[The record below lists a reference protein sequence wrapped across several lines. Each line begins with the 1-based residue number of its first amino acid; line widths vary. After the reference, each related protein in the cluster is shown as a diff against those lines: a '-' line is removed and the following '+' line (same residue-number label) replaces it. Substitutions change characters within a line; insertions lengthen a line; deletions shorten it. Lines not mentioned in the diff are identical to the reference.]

1 MEDEKILQLYLD
13 RNELAIHESAEK
25 YGAYCRAVAVNIL
38 GDPDDAEEC
47 VNDTWFKAWNAIPPA
62 SPADLRTYLGKISR
76 NLAFD
81 KYRTERRDKR
91 GSGEEA
97 LLLDE
102 LEEIVSGRED
112 AASPLLEKELLDE
125 IRRFLERQT
134 KEKRVMFVRRYWYAD
149 SVSAIADRLG
159 TSENRVSVTL
169 NRLRKKLK
177 DHLNQRGYDL

>member
-1 MEDEKILQLYLD
+1 MPFRRQ
-13 RNELAIHESAEK
+13 
-25 YGAYCRAVAVNIL
+25 
-38 GDPDDAEEC
+38 DPPI
-47 VNDTWFKAWNAIPPA
+47 F
-62 SPADLRTYLGKISR
+62 GH
-76 NLAFD
+76 LAFD

>member
-25 YGAYCRAVAVNIL
+25 YGAYCRAIAVNIL

>member
-25 YGAYCRAVAVNIL
+25 YGAYCRTVAMNIL

-62 SPADLRTYLGKISR
+62 SPTDLRTYLGKISR

-81 KYRTERRDKR
+81 RYRTEHRDKR

-102 LEEIVSGRED
+102 LEEIVSGHED
-112 AASPLLEKELLDE
+112 ASSSLIARELLSE
-125 IRRFLERQT
+125 IRQFLALQT

>member
-62 SPADLRTYLGKISR
+62 RPADLRTYLGKISR

>member
-25 YGAYCRAVAVNIL
+25 YGAYCRTVAMNIL

-81 KYRTERRDKR
+81 RYRTEHRDKR

-102 LEEIVSGRED
+102 LEEIVSGR
-112 AASPLLEKELLDE
+112 
-125 IRRFLERQT
+125 
-134 KEKRVMFVRRYWYAD
+134 
-149 SVSAIADRLG
+149 
-159 TSENRVSVTL
+159 
-169 NRLRKKLK
+169 
-177 DHLNQRGYDL
+177 

>member
-25 YGAYCRAVAVNIL
+25 YGAYCRAVAMNIL

-62 SPADLRTYLGKISR
+62 RPADLRTYLGKISR

-81 KYRTERRDKR
+81 RYRTERRDKR

-112 AASPLLEKELLDE
+112 ASSSLIAKELLSE
-125 IRRFLERQT
+125 IRQFLALQT

-149 SVSAIADRLG
+149 SVTAIARRLG
-159 TSENRVSVTL
+159 VSENRVSVTL

>member
-25 YGAYCRAVAVNIL
+25 YGAYCRSIAMNIL

-62 SPADLRTYLGKISR
+62 RPADLRTYLGKIFR

-81 KYRTERRDKR
+81 RYRTEHRDKR

-102 LEEIVSGRED
+102 LEEIVSGHED
-112 AASPLLEKELLDE
+112 ASSSLIARELLSE
-125 IRRFLERQT
+125 IRQFLALQT

>member
-25 YGAYCRAVAVNIL
+25 YGAYCRAIAVNIL

-62 SPADLRTYLGKISR
+62 RPADLRTYLGKISR

>member
-1 MEDEKILQLYLD
+1 M
-13 RNELAIHESAEK
+13 S
-25 YGAYCRAVAVNIL
+25 
-38 GDPDDAEEC
+38 
-47 VNDTWFKAWNAIPPA
+47 
-62 SPADLRTYLGKISR
+62 KISR

-81 KYRTERRDKR
+81 RYRTERRDKR

>member
-25 YGAYCRAVAVNIL
+25 YGAYCRSVAMNIL

-47 VNDTWFKAWNAIPPA
+47 VNDTWFKVWNAIPPA
-62 SPADLRTYLGKISR
+62 RPADLRTYLGKISR

>member
-1 MEDEKILQLYLD
+1 M
-13 RNELAIHESAEK
+13 
-25 YGAYCRAVAVNIL
+25 
-38 GDPDDAEEC
+38 
-47 VNDTWFKAWNAIPPA
+47 NDMWLRVWNAIPPA

>member
-62 SPADLRTYLGKISR
+62 RPADLRTYLGKISR

-81 KYRTERRDKR
+81 RYRTERRDKR

>member
-13 RNELAIHESAEK
+13 RNELAIHEAAEK
-25 YGAYCRAVAVNIL
+25 YGAYCRTVAMNIL

-62 SPADLRTYLGKISR
+62 SPTDLRTYLGKISR

-81 KYRTERRDKR
+81 RYRTEHREKR
-91 GSGEEA
+91 GGGEEA

-102 LEEIVSGRED
+102 LEEIVSGHED
-112 AASPLLEKELLDE
+112 ASSSLIARELLSE
-125 IRRFLERQT
+125 IRQFLALQT